1 MGVQNFIVDRQDVN
15 KQFDEFCDKRNCKS
29 CEYAYVK
36 VLTDGQCKSNWIMD
50 RFDLISK
57 DDFKDVRRVFGMKRK

>member
-1 MGVQNFIVDRQDVN
+1 MGVQNFIVDRQEVN

-36 VLTDGQCKSNWIMD
+36 VLSDGQCKAAWIMD

-57 DDFKDVRRVFGMKRK
+57 EDLNYIRQRFGMKRK